1 MGQVLWGQG
10 TLRQQLGGLSF
21 DISAGAF
28 FQTNTAQAAALQRIV
43 SEAAGERSAHSSR
56 RYVLYGNSAPL
67 NLRQMGYRSA
77 VGCCNRP
84 RVPGDGARNKQDLQI
99 VALQNEFLYP
109 MAILLLPC
117 KKKQP
122 DLQQTNTEQLLMLC
136 TLAPHRDAVA
146 ASTVFT
152 IPTVLQLHGYRM
164 SSFWALAELRC
175 GEGVC

>member
-1 MGQVLWGQG
+1 
-10 TLRQQLGGLSF
+10 
-21 DISAGAF
+21 
-28 FQTNTAQAAALQRIV
+28 
-43 SEAAGERSAHSSR
+43 
-56 RYVLYGNSAPL
+56 
-67 NLRQMGYRSA
+67 
-77 VGCCNRP
+77 
-84 RVPGDGARNKQDLQI
+84 
-99 VALQNEFLYP
+99 